1 MLADLPFVI
10 RTLVNSRRGASSTEY
25 ALVAALISIAAI
37 TAMGVVGQ
45 DIQNKLGIVAN
56 GFN

>member
-1 MLADLPFVI
+1 MLAHLQFVLSGLLNK
-10 RTLVNSRRGASSTEY
+10 RSGASSTEY
-25 ALVAALISIAAI
+25 AVVAALISIAAI

-45 DIQNKLGIVAN
+45 EIQNKLGIVAN

>member
-10 RTLVNSRRGASSTEY
+10 RSLVNSRRGASSTEY
-25 ALVAALISIAAI
+25 AVVAALISIAAI
-37 TAMGVVGQ
+37 TAMGIVGQ
-45 DIQNKLGIVAN
+45 EIQNKLTIVAS

>member
-10 RTLVNSRRGASSTEY
+10 RSLVNNRRGASTTEY
-25 ALVAALISIAAI
+25 AVVAALISIAAI
-37 TAMGVVGQ
+37 TAMGIVGQ
-45 DIQNKLGIVAN
+45 EIQNKLTIVTA

>member
-10 RTLVNSRRGASSTEY
+10 RSLVNSRRGASSTEY

-37 TAMGVVGQ
+37 TALGFVGQ
-45 DIQNKLGIVAN
+45 EIQNKLTIVAN

>member
-1 MLADLPFVI
+1 MLGRLQFVI
-10 RTLVNSRRGASSTEY
+10 RSLVKNRRGASSAEY
-25 ALVAALISIAAI
+25 AVAAALISIAAI

-45 DIQNKLGIVAN
+45 EIRSKLGIAN

>member
-10 RTLVNSRRGASSTEY
+10 RSLVNSRRGASSTEY
-25 ALVAALISIAAI
+25 AVVAALISIAAI
-37 TAMGVVGQ
+37 TAMGIVGQ
-45 DIQNKLGIVAN
+45 EIQNKLTIVAN